1 MPVVLTPADMRRWL
15 GDKPLSESAIQELC
29 QPMPGKRMVARE
41 VNRYG
46 NKPRSE
52 GPGCLAPPD
61 DPEPELKLGI

>member
-1 MPVVLTPADMRRWL
+1 
-15 GDKPLSESAIQELC
+15 
-29 QPMPGKRMVARE
+29 MVARE

-61 DPEPELKLGI
+61 DPEPELKLGL